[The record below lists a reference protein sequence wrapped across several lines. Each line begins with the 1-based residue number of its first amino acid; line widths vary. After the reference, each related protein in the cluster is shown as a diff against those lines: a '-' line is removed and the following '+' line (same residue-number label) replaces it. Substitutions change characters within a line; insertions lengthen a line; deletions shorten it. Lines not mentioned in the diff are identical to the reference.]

1 MSYRNP
7 QIIVDR
13 SAEIWAQAATKFGE
27 TLATGVDNYY
37 KAKKEA
43 EEKKKKIDDAKQL
56 YRNKAMLRSQKE
68 LNNAAS
74 KIKDPGLLEQFKTNA
89 VGLLNEGEDFT
100 YKGETYKIG
109 AIDAE
114 TELAINPNLTADQ
127 RAAYTQIA
135 MSASNYQTSMLEK
148 TGAVIAN
155 LEPLKDN
162 GAYQIGSKID
172 IAGQGIDEYK
182 NLVASNA
189 LLNQNADGVTTRKDL
204 SRRRNEDGSYSNI
217 VSVNAEFDIKSDIWQ
232 NLKKAYDLSDEDA
245 NFTWERD
252 VDKWAGEGDLVVKLE
267 PDVETDEALQAAGFI
282 DDKHNQTSK
291 GFVSKNIT
299 TRQIKDGRDFVTTES
314 HFDVDQ
320 LRNNQVYR
328 DALAG
333 KAANILAME
342 QDQVVKYIGNNLGWG
357 DTITAE
363 TLYGENITE
372 DKRRAFI
379 EDQLFEKDLRRIM
392 PKYSTRKATQSDVN
406 AYNSDAS
413 IAQDIE
419 EGKTQPMQVGD
430 TLYYNVIGTTSTKFT
445 PKPPTSE
452 ERLEEFNQNV
462 IDLTSQLSSNIISKL
477 NDGQVLTQN
486 DVVPMLTN
494 AGKIENAEG
503 EVIKLQP
510 LVPGITAGGADTG
523 AGYYTVQTNIMQTL
537 PDGTQRRVTDGSRLS
552 SKDAID
558 KVKQLQEQNPDSEY
572 TYMPYLIVNY
582 KTPNPEYQ
590 TARDKRRV
598 PRYMFTE
605 DAYNLNNP
613 QDMNRLQLNIGR
625 AYKSPTQER
634 QTVVPVNTDYAQ

>member
-13 SAEIWAQAATKFGE
+13 SAEIWAQSMTKFSENLVGGLE
-27 TLATGVDNYY
+27 KYY
-37 KAKKEA
+37 AVKREA
-43 EEKKKKIDDAKQL
+43 AEKKKKIDDSKQL

-89 VGLLNEGEDFT
+89 VGLLSEGEDFT

-342 QDQVVKYIGNNLGWG
+342 QDQVAKYIGNNLGWG

-363 TLYGENITE
+363 TLYGKNITE
-372 DKRRAFI
+372 DQRQAFI

-392 PKYSTRKATQSDVN
+392 PKYSTREATQSDVN
-406 AYNSDAS
+406 AYNSDVS
-413 IAQDIE
+413 IAKDIE
-419 EGKTQPMQVGD
+419 EGKTQPMKVGE
-430 TLYYNVIGTTSTKFT
+430 TLYYNVIGTTSTKVSERNQEEEKT
-445 PKPPTSE
+445 KIDISYIEDLKIPVQSGPPLESGQRPVDLDELENQLNTEGFRVTKSE
-452 ERLEEFNQNV
+452 EVGPRGVN
-462 IDLTSQLSSNIISKL
+462 
-477 NDGQVLTQN
+477 
-486 DVVPMLTN
+486 
-494 AGKIENAEG
+494 KIT
-503 EVIKLQP
+503 
-510 LVPGITAGGADTG
+510 ITKS
-523 AGYYTVQTNIMQTL
+523 I
-537 PDGTQRRVTDGSRLS
+537 DGTDNQAV
-552 SKDAID
+552 I
-558 KVKQLQEQNPDSEY
+558 SEEM
-572 TYMPYLIVNY
+572 T
-582 KTPNPEYQ
+582 
-590 TARDKRRV
+590 
-598 PRYMFTE
+598 
-605 DAYNLNNP
+605 P
-613 QDMNRLQLNIGR
+613 QDIKRNIELVETGR
-625 AYKSPTQER
+625 MPVKVEDEDFSLYKINQ
-634 QTVVPVNTDYAQ
+634 

>member
-1 MSYRNP
+1 
-7 QIIVDR
+7 
-13 SAEIWAQAATKFGE
+13 
-27 TLATGVDNYY
+27 
-37 KAKKEA
+37 
-43 EEKKKKIDDAKQL
+43 
-56 YRNKAMLRSQKE
+56 MLRSQKE

-89 VGLLNEGEDFT
+89 VGLLSEGEDFT

-114 TELAINPNLTADQ
+114 TELAINPDLTADQ

-162 GAYQIGSKID
+162 SAYQIGSKID

-217 VSVNAEFDIKSDIWQ
+217 LSVNAEFDIKSDIWQ

-342 QDQVVKYIGNNLGWG
+342 QDQVAKYIGNNLGWG

-372 DKRRAFI
+372 DKRQAFI

-392 PKYSTRKATQSDVN
+392 PKYSTREATQSDVN
-406 AYNSDAS
+406 AYNSDVS
-413 IAQDIE
+413 IAKDIE
-419 EGKTQPMQVGD
+419 EGKTQPMKVGE
-430 TLYYNVIGTTSTKFT
+430 TLYYNVIGTTSTKVSERNQEEEKT
-445 PKPPTSE
+445 KIDISYIEDLKIPVQSGPPLESGQRPVDLDELENQLNTEGFRVTKSE
-452 ERLEEFNQNV
+452 EVGPRGVN
-462 IDLTSQLSSNIISKL
+462 
-477 NDGQVLTQN
+477 
-486 DVVPMLTN
+486 
-494 AGKIENAEG
+494 KIT
-503 EVIKLQP
+503 
-510 LVPGITAGGADTG
+510 ITKS
-523 AGYYTVQTNIMQTL
+523 I
-537 PDGTQRRVTDGSRLS
+537 DGTDNQAV
-552 SKDAID
+552 I
-558 KVKQLQEQNPDSEY
+558 SEEM
-572 TYMPYLIVNY
+572 T
-582 KTPNPEYQ
+582 
-590 TARDKRRV
+590 
-598 PRYMFTE
+598 
-605 DAYNLNNP
+605 P
-613 QDMNRLQLNIGR
+613 QDIKRNLELVETGR
-625 AYKSPTQER
+625 MPVKVEDEDFSLYKINQ
-634 QTVVPVNTDYAQ
+634 